1 MKTRNLKNGVALGSL
16 TAAVA
21 LLAGL
26 SNASAQSAPG
36 AGSFPQSFLVP
47 GTNTSLAIYGA
58 VKVSFSS
65 NWGSQHVT
73 DTSPSGIGNTAF
85 SISGLSLGGPGAAGG
100 NSANNEE
107 HATHGGLRGQVKSTQ
122 VFFETRTPSDLGE
135 IKTVVMFDF
144 GALGLQANYVGRTTS
159 TNAPSSGA
167 GNNEMPRIQFAY
179 GTLGP
184 WLFGQYISAWQDPLM
199 FNPDIGDQAQIGP
212 LQTRNIRRPQI
223 RYTYLAGNG
232 ISLHA
237 SLETNTYTNLVGSS
251 FAVPMAEDS
260 TDTGGITNY
269 PSFNTGIGW
278 SQPWG
283 HLMAHVGIAEDEIRN
298 STNATT
304 LVPGT
309 HSNNLKKLGWAIGA
323 GAMINTWGKDQ
334 WRGQVQYAVGAD
346 TFLTDMG
353 DNAFVNTSTG
363 TMELIKE
370 LALNTSYKH
379 VFSPNWRATAQF
391 GIGFFNKPSNTAN
404 FSNVASG
411 TSAAGLA
418 SFEKR
423 HLQSALAV
431 TYSPVPGK
439 IDMKL
444 EWDHWERWVQASDT
458 SGNGNRYG
466 LSMVFY
472 W

>member
-1 MKTRNLKNGVALGSL
+1 MSTRNLKGGIALGSL

-47 GTNTSLAIYGA
+47 GTNTSLAVYGA
-58 VKVSFSS
+58 VKVSFAS
-65 NWGSQHVT
+65 NWGSQNVT
-73 DTSPSGIGNTAF
+73 DTSPSGIGNTPFA
-85 SISGLSLGGPGAAGG
+85 INGLALGGPGAAGG
-100 NSANNEE
+100 NSVNNQE
-107 HATHGGLRGQVKSTQ
+107 HALHGGLRGQVKSTQ

-159 TNAPSSGA
+159 TNAPGSGA
-167 GNNEMPRIQFAY
+167 GNNELPRIQFAY

-184 WLFGQYISAWQDPLM
+184 WLFGQYISAWTDPLM
-199 FNPDIGDQAQIGP
+199 FNPDIGDQSQIGP
-212 LQTRNIRRPQI
+212 LQTRNIRRPQV

-232 ISLHA
+232 LSLSA

-251 FAVPMAEDS
+251 SAVPLAEDS
-260 TDTGGITNY
+260 TDTGGVTNY

-283 HLMAHVGIAEDEIRN
+283 HLMGRVGVAEDEIR
-298 STNATT
+298 ATT
-304 LVPGT
+304 GT
-309 HSNNLKKLGWAIGA
+309 TSIAGTTNLNMKKFGWAIVG
-323 GAMINTWGKDQ
+323 GAMINTWGQDQ
-334 WRGQVQYAVGAD
+334 WRGLVTYSSGAD

-353 DNAFVNTSTG
+353 ANAFVNTTTG
-363 TMELIKE
+363 SMNAFKE

-391 GIGFFNKPSNTAN
+391 GIGFFNKPSNTAG

-423 HLQSALAV
+423 HLQSALSV

-439 IDMKL
+439 VDIGI
-444 EWDHWERWVQASDT
+444 EWDHWDRWVQASNT

-466 LSMVFY
+466 LHMFFY